1 MVKLWQ
7 EVNRKDKVN
16 VYGGRT
22 RILKKMILSGLMVI
36 LPMGLTGY
44 VLFLIYD
51 GLNSLSRFLPLPQF
65 PGSGIIYILLFIL
78 IVGFISQWWVA
89 KKGIALVEALIARFP
104 GIKTLYVMTKETI
117 SSLAGEKRAFSQV
130 VLFEEQANVY
140 RVGFLTTE
148 DVHLFQLGQ
157 EYIAVY
163 FPHGLQVS
171 GEIRLI
177 PRDRVKFA
185 ATPVEEALQ
194 FCISAG
200 VASKKKEETVGPGV
214 TSDENSRH

>member
-1 MVKLWQ
+1 MVL
-7 EVNRKDKVN
+7 V
-16 VYGGRT
+16 
-22 RILKKMILSGLMVI
+22 
-36 LPMGLTGY
+36 PMGLTAY

-51 GLNSLSRFLPLPQF
+51 GLSSLSQLLPLPQF
-65 PGSGIIYILLFIL
+65 PGSGIIYIVLFIFL
-78 IVGFISQWWVA
+78 VGFISQWWVA
-89 KKGIALVEALIARFP
+89 KKGIALIEALIVRFP
-104 GIKTLYVMTKETI
+104 GIKTLYVMTKETV

-130 VLFEEQANVY
+130 VLFEEQAEVY

-148 DVHLFQLGQ
+148 DVQLFQLGQ

-171 GEIRLI
+171 GEIRLV
-177 PRDRVKFA
+177 PRDRVKLV

-200 VASKKKEETVGPGV
+200 VASKKKEEPLEPEV
-214 TSDENSRH
+214 SES